1 MARSPKS
8 LNYGNTKVVLK
19 DDLLDLKRKKAQQ
32 LAEYTAPPI
41 EDEEN
46 RIPDKYKGDITFTRT
61 IYSKGDFSRKVDT
74 SFNELNTTNL
84 PVEIGQFFD
93 YYNEIFFD
101 IPKEGENSHTTII
114 QTSLDYVESYNNPLQ
129 GVVDNLNTQIEE
141 LEGEIRRLE
150 NEIQNLVLGDSESLE
165 ESVNNQAAQAEYD
178 AYVAQIGDTG
188 NPTMTYNEL
197 TAKLK
202 QLFNQGQLENDK
214 ENKYENGPK
223 KDLRQAYEKAKAS
236 DLKYSNRTE
245 TQWRADVKKSSSGK
259 DERDI
264 NLAIDK
270 VRSAINS
277 KLESLK
283 PN

>member
-1 MARSPKS
+1 MARSQKS
-8 LNYGNTKVVLK
+8 LNYGNTRISLK
-19 DDLLDLKRKKAQQ
+19 NDLLEKRARKSKARA
-32 LAEYTAPPI
+32 LPPRPI

-46 RIPDKYKGDITFTRT
+46 RIPDKYKGEITFTRT
-61 IYSKGDFSRKVDT
+61 IYSKGDFNKKVDT
-74 SFNELNTTNL
+74 SFSELNTTDL
-84 PVEIGQFFD
+84 PIEIDQFFD
-93 YYNEIFFD
+93 HYNEIFFD

-129 GVVDNLNTQIEE
+129 PVVDNLNTQIEE
-141 LEGEIRRLE
+141 LESEIRRLE
-150 NEIQNLVLGDSESLE
+150 NELQNLVLGDTESLE

-178 AYVAQIGDTG
+178 AYVAQIGDPG
-188 NPTMTYNEL
+188 NPTMTYNAL
-197 TAKLK
+197 QDRLK

-236 DLKYSNRTE
+236 DLKYSNRSE
-245 TQWRADVKKSSSGK
+245 SQWRADVKKSSSGK